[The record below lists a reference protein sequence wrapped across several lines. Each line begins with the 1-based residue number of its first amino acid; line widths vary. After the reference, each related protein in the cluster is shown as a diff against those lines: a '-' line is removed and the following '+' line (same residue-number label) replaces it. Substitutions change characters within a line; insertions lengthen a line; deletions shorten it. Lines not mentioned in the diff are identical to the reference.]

1 MLLLDHM
8 SIQQTNNWEIAGDL
22 TAWTAALQIQYD
34 DLACISDTACI
45 FGSPAPPEN
54 LQKHICGSMTTFA
67 KTVLDCLSSAVKQH
81 VQDGGLAAV
90 LGWMTTFHASSPGE
104 QNRYSCCASCRCAS

>member
-1 MLLLDHM
+1 M
-8 SIQQTNNWEIAGDL
+8 
-22 TAWTAALQIQYD
+22 
-34 DLACISDTACI
+34 SDTAGI

-104 QNRYSCCASCRCAS
+104 QNRYIAVPCVDVFSRSQSFLNLVSRS